1 MADTRTIS
9 IDPINR
15 IEGHLK
21 VEVVVDGGE
30 VKEAKCSG
38 QLFRGFELML
48 VGRDPRDA
56 ALLSQRVCGV
66 CPVAHAMASALCLD
80 AAFGID
86 GAIPDNGR
94 LMRNL
99 ILGSNFIQSHVLH
112 FYHLAALDFVD
123 VSAAADYTGPDDG
136 VRSV

>member
-66 CPVAHAMASALCLD
+66 CPVAHAMASAL
-80 AAFGID
+80 F
-86 GAIPDNGR
+86 P
-94 LMRNL
+94 
-99 ILGSNFIQSHVLH
+99 
-112 FYHLAALDFVD
+112 
-123 VSAAADYTGPDDG
+123 
-136 VRSV
+136 